1 MVSKSI
7 ENTPTRGRSRRK
19 NIISFTIEGTL
30 PGLNEIIDAR
40 IRIKRQRH
48 LWNGYT
54 EMKRRIDS
62 QIVDS
67 LRISKVPAVPEDWY
81 PVVLEYRWIEPN
93 RRRDKGNIRGG
104 EKFVSDA
111 LVEAGILAGDGW
123 KYVAYIVDR
132 FDVDKTRPRVEVSIY
147 PEKR

>member
-1 MVSKSI
+1 
-7 ENTPTRGRSRRK
+7 
-19 NIISFTIEGTL
+19 
-30 PGLNEIIDAR
+30 
-40 IRIKRQRH
+40 
-48 LWNGYT
+48 
-54 EMKRRIDS
+54 MKRRIDS